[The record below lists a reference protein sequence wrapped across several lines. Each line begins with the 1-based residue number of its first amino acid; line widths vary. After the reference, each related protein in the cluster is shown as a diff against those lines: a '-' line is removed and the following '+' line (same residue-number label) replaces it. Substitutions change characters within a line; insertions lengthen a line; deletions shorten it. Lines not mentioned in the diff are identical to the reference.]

1 MEISLSSSISSG
13 KTCACNKVS
22 KNVQR
27 VAKAGCSDDNDAVAA
42 LPDDWVP
49 RHSGPILKNYLK
61 QREQD
66 HQNVC
71 DDILKCTALVNR
83 DIDEKIRIL
92 SQNLLTSI
100 CQNQVDMDYIVK
112 KCEKESELLGKEKRD
127 EAMKCINELKLKR
140 IDEILSFKKEANAI
154 EKERGD
160 GLKIVLREKFQ
171 RLISVGHMTPKE
183 LLHNF
188 DQRIYEINQ
197 QLLSNMRAFVDLEA
211 RLRAQLDENIVDMK
225 SNLNQLALG
234 VKLVYRKRESVSTV
248 RVSRDSNMTHR
259 RSLSAEVCVPE
270 MGLGHTLLTNVKEL
284 DACIARVVQAYRTAV
299 YKIYTGF
306 SVKMD
311 DLENDLCGFQVIK
324 DLNQTRLCEIS
335 DFQNLI
341 EVPLRRLSVIT
352 NNSFNSKTLFEMT
365 GADVITMQ
373 KSLYSLGE
381 CLQNTYLVL
390 NDAGHLWDSHILRSA
405 HAQKLTMCAVEDLI
419 TSHDAI
425 ELANEIQLS
434 IAMEQLRCA
443 PDAEKLQQLY
453 DPIVLLLD
461 KTAEIYVQHSESE
474 LSRLE
479 EYMNFPANLSNTLLS
494 EFDLFLEKYS
504 TPLGTAKTA
513 TSPRKVK
520 TPPKRISSQL
530 YLPLP
535 RAILQTE
542 LQELALNNWKNGF
555 LESFQGNIS
564 LVPEQLRQQAQLW
577 VDERGTSLHM
587 RYSFKMVSHSVRLE
601 RVKAARE
608 ARLAELRHHDYRLE
622 SHLRAIYN
630 LIDRLPVE
638 VSEFA
643 SIDAPIFYSYVPT
656 LDRISNSI
664 NELLDRDPPN
674 LEEKKLKM
682 SSYALRLPKHR
693 DLFEESLDKV
703 IADYKL
709 LLEHSFQEARVSNV
723 RFMEQIKMFS
733 EGGKYATQEALKTS
747 SALTK
752 ASETLEICSNKTLE
766 ALHQRR
772 SQLLAQADSL
782 LLPLMRIVGEVTKGP
797 TKGNKQLEKSKSI
810 TKKK

>member
-13 KTCACNKVS
+13 KACACNKVV

-66 HQNVC
+66 HQSVS
-71 DDILKCTALVNR
+71 DDILKCTAVVNR
-83 DIDEKIRIL
+83 AIDEKIRKL
-92 SQNLLTSI
+92 SENLLANI
-100 CQNQVDMDYIVK
+100 FQNQLDMDCVIEKCDK
-112 KCEKESELLGKEKRD
+112 KKELLGKKDFD
-127 EAMKCINELKLKR
+127 EAMKLINELKLKR
-140 IDEILSFKKEANAI
+140 IDEILSFKKEANAL

-171 RLISVGHMTPKE
+171 HLISVGHLTPKE

-188 DQRIYEINQ
+188 DERIYEINQ
-197 QLLSNMRAFVDLEA
+197 QLLSNTRAFIDLEA
-211 RLRAQLDENIVDMK
+211 QLRAQLDASIVDMR

-234 VKLVYRKRESVSTV
+234 VGLMYRKRESVTTV
-248 RVSRDSNMTHR
+248 RVYKDSKISHR
-259 RSLSAEVCVPE
+259 RSLSADFCITGMV
-270 MGLGHTLLTNVKEL
+270 LGHSLLKDVKEL

-299 YKIYTGF
+299 YKIYTAF

-311 DLENDLCGFQVIK
+311 DLENDLCGFQVIN
-324 DLNQTRLCEIS
+324 DLNHIHLCEIS
-335 DFQNLI
+335 DFQKLI

-352 NNSFNSKTLFEMT
+352 NTTANSKTLFEIT

-381 CLQNTYLVL
+381 RLQNTYLIL
-390 NDAGHLWDSHILRSA
+390 NHAGHLWDSHILRSA

-443 PDAEKLQQLY
+443 PDAEKLQQIY
-453 DPIVLLLD
+453 DPIVLLLE

-474 LSRLE
+474 LGRLE
-479 EYMNFPANLSNTLLS
+479 EYMNFPAYLSNTLLS

-504 TPLGTAKTA
+504 RSSGVPNNV
-513 TSPRKVK
+513 TSPRKVS
-520 TPPKRISSQL
+520 TPPTRNSSQL

-555 LESFQGNIS
+555 LESFQSNIVS
-564 LVPEQLRQQAQLW
+564 VPEQLRQQAQLW
-577 VDERGTSLHM
+577 VDERSTSLHM

-601 RVKAARE
+601 RVKAARD
-608 ARLAELRHHDYRLE
+608 ARLAELRHHDARLE
-622 SHLRAIYN
+622 SHLHAIYN

-638 VSEFA
+638 VSEFGA
-643 SIDAPIFYSYVPT
+643 IDSPIFYPYVSM
-656 LDRISNSI
+656 LDRITNSI
-664 NELLDRDPPN
+664 NEVLDQDPPN

-693 DLFEESLDKV
+693 ELFEESLDKV
-703 IADYKL
+703 ITDYKL
-709 LLEHSFQEARVSNV
+709 LLEHGFQEARVSNV
-723 RFMEQIKMFS
+723 RFMAQIKMFS
-733 EGGKYATQEALKTS
+733 EGGKYATQEAIKTS
-747 SALTK
+747 AALTK
-752 ASETLEICSNKTLE
+752 ASETLEVCSNKTLE

-782 LLPLMRIVGEVTKGP
+782 LLPVMRIVADVAKGS
-797 TKGNKQLEKSKSI
+797 TKGNKQLEKSKSM